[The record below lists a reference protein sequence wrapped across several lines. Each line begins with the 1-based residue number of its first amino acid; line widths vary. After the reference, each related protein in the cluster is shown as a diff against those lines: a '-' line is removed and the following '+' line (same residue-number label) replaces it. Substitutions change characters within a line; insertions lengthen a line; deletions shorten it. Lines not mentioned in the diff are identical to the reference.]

1 MGGTAVGGCTRATD
15 CPPDFQP
22 AQPMFFGKSLLSQGL
37 SFLTCEGRA
46 GQQGTLPAPGLDN
59 GHAVI
64 CGKESS
70 TGSCFPSVDGNFP
83 APSTNL
89 QEQVSNFVP
98 GLRSVH
104 RGESSQVQP
113 EARQW
118 RGSHSS
124 SGEEEGKGGK
134 DVGARKK
141 LGWEQ

>member
-1 MGGTAVGGCTRATD
+1 MGGWTRATD
-15 CPPDFQP
+15 HPPDLQF
-22 AQPMFFGKSLLSQGL
+22 AQPMTFGKSLLSRGL
-37 SFLTCEGRA
+37 SFLLYEGRA
-46 GQQGTLPAPGLDN
+46 GQQGALPAPGLDN
-59 GHAVI
+59 GHVVI

-70 TGSCFPSVDGNFP
+70 TGSCFPSMDVNFP
-83 APSTNL
+83 GPSTNL

-98 GLRSVH
+98 GLRYVH

-124 SGEEEGKGGK
+124 SGEEGKGGK